1 MTLERV
7 KCHSCTVVKVCMVEQ
22 LWIGWRENVTVCI
35 VFSTVNSTSHSN
47 AIVMPWTQSTER
59 HLHASHAIWSPQL
72 KTNIIDMPIASG
84 IASPLALSPS
94 FRLFISLSSLLC
106 TLSPSRSFPF
116 LSLAFPLS
124 TLVLSIS
131 LRRNIR
137 ARDLAHHAL
146 ITIWIQWCS
155 YQALL
160 SVCLS
165 APL

>member
-1 MTLERV
+1 MTLERG

-22 LWIGWRENVTVCI
+22 LWIGWRENVTICI

-47 AIVMPWTQSTER
+47 ALHTIYRETFTCQSC
-59 HLHASHAIWSPQL
+59 HLISATHSN
-72 KTNIIDMPIASG
+72 TNIIDMPIASS

-94 FRLFISLSSLLC
+94 FTLFISLSSLLC

-116 LSLAFPLS
+116 LSHPFPLS

-131 LRRNIR
+131 LRRNIW
-137 ARDLAHHAL
+137 ARDLVHHAL
-146 ITIWIQWCS
+146 ITIWIPWCS